1 MAVPYETQR
10 PIVWD
15 NTLALGVY
23 LLYIAGYFFVIP
35 ALIGVIIAHL
45 KVDDSDPVLRSHFQF
60 QIRTF
65 WIGWLYSL
73 IGISL
78 CVVLVALGME
88 LISLPLIVLIS
99 IPLLFWWLGW
109 SLIRIYRGNVLLSAG
124 KPIAN
129 PKSWLF
135 G

>member
-10 PIVWD
+10 PIVSD
-15 NTLALGVY
+15 HTLAFGVY
-23 LLYIAGYFFVIP
+23 LLYLAGYFFVIP
-35 ALIGVIIAHL
+35 ALIGVIIAHAM
-45 KVDDSDPVLRSHFQF
+45 VGDSEPVLRSHYQF

-65 WIGWLYSL
+65 WIGWLYNLIGIPLCILL
-73 IGISL
+73 IGISPWMM
-78 CVVLVALGME
+78 LVG
-88 LISLPLIVLIS
+88 
-99 IPLLFWWLGW
+99 IPLLFWWLVW
-109 SLIRIYRGNVLLSAG
+109 SMIRIHKGVVLLNAG